1 MHGGSRLRSSMKAS
15 TTAATRIDGRPGVW
29 NERLS
34 GGWDRAIT
42 VAIDIGLVTAAI
54 AGVLTHDVVLWFHI
68 IFVLVII
75 AALELPFRPFALRLA
90 VWSVV
95 STGLVIWAVTE
106 LATPSQELLELPIL
120 TFVLVLVFL
129 VAQSRGRSLDR
140 LQRTQ
145 RDAQARA
152 ELERETMQTQLEQSQ
167 RLDLLGRA
175 SAKTAHEMRSVLTIV
190 RGCAAEL
197 GDEHSP
203 SIRHK
208 AAELVDAVDR
218 GLEMLDELSA
228 AGRANRTVTG
238 TLDLTLALRQT
249 ESLLV
254 HLVHDGIE
262 MRCAVPSGRI
272 EVEFDRT
279 SFTQVVMNLV
289 ANAVDAVGD
298 RGTIGV
304 AVREVH
310 RHRNSVA
317 GLERCALIEVVDSGA
332 GMVATDD
339 GDVFDAG
346 FTTKGDT
353 HSGLGLSMVWQ
364 IAARA
369 GGTVEIDSNP
379 GTGTTVS
386 VFLPLAKPEHRTKRC
401 VLDVEDERAM
411 SMISHEFALL
421 GYEVHRAD
429 EIEPDHALAAD
440 VAVVD
445 EGCSGI
451 GSIDFGTTRVIHLN
465 GAGPWKSP
473 STSAEATQLVRR
485 VLMDTSPLPR

>member
-1 MHGGSRLRSSMKAS
+1 MHGGDRLRSSMTYSAIS
-15 TTAATRIDGRPGVW
+15 ATHVDAPPGTA

-34 GGWDRAIT
+34 RNWARA
-42 VAIDIGLVTAAI
+42 VRVSIDIGLVTAAI
-54 AGVLTHDVVLWFHI
+54 AGVVTGDVVLWFHI
-68 IFVLVII
+68 IFVLVVI

-90 VWSVV
+90 VWSFV
-95 STGLVIWAVTE
+95 STGLVIWAVVD
-106 LATPSQELLELPIL
+106 LDTPSQELLELPIL

-129 VAQSRGRSLDR
+129 VAQSRGRSLER

-145 RDAQARA
+145 RDIEARA
-152 ELERETMQTQLEQSQ
+152 ELERDTMQTQLEQSQ

-208 AAELVDAVDR
+208 AAELIDAVDR
-218 GLEMLDELSA
+218 GIEMLDELSA
-228 AGRANRTVTG
+228 AGRANRIATG
-238 TLDLTLALRQT
+238 TLDLALALRQT

-279 SFTQVVMNLV
+279 SFTQVLMNLV

-304 AVREVH
+304 GVREVH

-332 GMVATDD
+332 GMVATED

-386 VFLPLAKPEHRTKRC
+386 VFLPLAKPVQRTKRC
-401 VLDVEDERAM
+401 VVAVEDERTM
-411 SMISHEFALL
+411 SMISHEFDLL
-421 GYEVHRAD
+421 GYEVDRAD
-429 EIEPDHALAAD
+429 EIELDQPLVAD

-445 EGCSGI
+445 AGHPGS

-465 GAGPWKSP
+465 GVGPWQSP
-473 STSAEATQLVRR
+473 STPAEATQLVRR
-485 VLMDTSPLPR
+485 ILMDTSPLPR